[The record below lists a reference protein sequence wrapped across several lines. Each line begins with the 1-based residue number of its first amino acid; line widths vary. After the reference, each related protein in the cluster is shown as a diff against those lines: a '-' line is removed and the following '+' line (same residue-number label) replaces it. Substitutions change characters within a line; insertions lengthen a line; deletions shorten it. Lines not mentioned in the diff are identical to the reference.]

1 MVRCVTVL
9 ARAPGDHAG
18 MTRPLTDSDIA
29 EILGHPSPAGRDAL
43 TEALVLALTKG
54 VHAQAEALAMLWSLP
69 VIQQSLADSPDA
81 MRALAAQTR
90 ANHELASAW
99 RLARRLDTG
108 VA

>member
-1 MVRCVTVL
+1 MVRPVTVSHG
-9 ARAPGDHAG
+9 RACDHPH
-18 MTRPLTDSDIA
+18 MTRPLSDADIA

-43 TEALVLALTKG
+43 SEALVLALTKG
-54 VHAQAEALAMLWSLP
+54 AHAQAEALAMLWSLP
-69 VIQQSLADSPDA
+69 AVQQTLAESPVA

-99 RLARRLDTG
+99 RLARRLDSG